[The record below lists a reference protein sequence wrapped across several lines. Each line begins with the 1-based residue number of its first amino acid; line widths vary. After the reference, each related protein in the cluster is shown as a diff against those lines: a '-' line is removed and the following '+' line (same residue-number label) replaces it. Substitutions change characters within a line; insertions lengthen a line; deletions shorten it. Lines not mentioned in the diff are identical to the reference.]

1 MLYLQIPRL
10 VMKAF
15 GKKIQQLW
23 AREGGLTILLCILFV
38 HIFII
43 IPLGQGTVF
52 GQVIFLI
59 FYICLLTAGMF
70 LFIENY
76 GIRVIAVIL
85 MVLLVFGAIFRS
97 SSLEIADN
105 LLTVL
110 YCMMLS
116 WVVLLRT
123 FSEGPVTVHR
133 VLGAVVVY
141 LLLSFMYALLY
152 QTIFLFEGATSFKG
166 LEDGSRKEFMYFSL
180 TTLTT
185 AGYGDISPAIPFS
198 RSLAN
203 MEALIGQLY
212 PAVLIAR
219 LVSMEFESSKE
230 RKQK

>member
-1 MLYLQIPRL
+1 
-10 VMKAF
+10 MKAF
-15 GKKIQQLW
+15 GKKIQLLW
-23 AREGGLTILLCILFV
+23 ARETSLTILLCILFV

-43 IPLGQGTVF
+43 IPLGQRTVF
-52 GQVIFLI
+52 GQVIFFI
-59 FYICLLTAGMF
+59 FYFSLLTAGML
-70 LFIENY
+70 LFFENSRLR
-76 GIRVIAVIL
+76 IIAISL
-85 MVLLVFGAIFRS
+85 LILLVLGTIFRS
-97 SSLEIADN
+97 SSFEVADN

-110 YCMMLS
+110 YCVLLS

-141 LLLSFMYALLY
+141 LLISFVFALLY
-152 QTIFLFEGATSFKG
+152 QTIYLIEGEAAFKG
-166 LEDGSRKEFMYFSL
+166 LGLSDRKEFMYFSL

-185 AGYGDISPAIPFS
+185 AGYGDISPALAFS

>member
-1 MLYLQIPRL
+1 
-10 VMKAF
+10 MKAF
-15 GKKIQQLW
+15 EKQIQSLW
-23 AREGGLTILLCILFV
+23 AREASLSVLLGILFV
-38 HIFII
+38 HIFIV

-52 GQVIFLI
+52 GKTIFFI
-59 FYICLLTAGMF
+59 FYICLLVTGMLLFFENWF
-70 LFIENY
+70 LK
-76 GIRVIAVIL
+76 VIAGIL
-85 MVLLVFGAIFRS
+85 VVLLVIGAIFRS
-97 SSLEIADN
+97 PSLDAIDN

-123 FSEGPVTVHR
+123 FSDGPVTVHR

-141 LLLSFMYALLY
+141 LLLSFMFALLY
-152 QTIFLFEGATSFKG
+152 QTIYLIKGDVAFKG
-166 LEDGSRKEFMYFSL
+166 LSDGSRKEFMYFSL

-185 AGYGDISPAIPFS
+185 AGYGDISPALPFS

-203 MEALIGQLY
+203 MEALVGQLY

>member
-1 MLYLQIPRL
+1 
-10 VMKAF
+10 MKAVRR
-15 GKKIQQLW
+15 KIQSLW
-23 AREGGLTILLCILFV
+23 AREASLTVLLGILFV
-38 HIFII
+38 HIFIV

-52 GQVIFLI
+52 GKTIFFI
-59 FYICLLTAGMF
+59 FYICLLITGMLLFFDKVVLKLTAG
-70 LFIENY
+70 
-76 GIRVIAVIL
+76 IL
-85 MVLLVFGAIFRS
+85 VLLLILGALFRS
-97 SSLEIADN
+97 PSLDGTNN

-110 YCMMLS
+110 YCLMLS

-123 FSEGPVTVHR
+123 FSDGPVTVHR

-141 LLLSFMYALLY
+141 LLLSFMFALAY
-152 QTIFLFEGATSFKG
+152 QTIYLISGDVAFKG
-166 LEDGSRKEFMYFSL
+166 LSDGSRKEFMYFSL

-185 AGYGDISPAIPFS
+185 AGYGDISPAVPFC